1 MSKSAKKRD
10 KKYKGPGLMKDPITR
25 AVVTS
30 SFIPDAYREGI
41 MQPLYIACDCL
52 RFELAVADDWNLL
65 SDAMNH
71 AVNLIEL
78 GICTDD
84 DSRRI
89 IGMGYL
95 TLGKVAKRW
104 HKWGKLQAT
113 GTEADLLIE
122 ACERHEIQLLFTS
135 SREMAQVISSLE
147 RHKGECRARNDALNL
162 VTSGVAA

>member
-1 MSKSAKKRD
+1 MSKSPKKRD
-10 KKYKGPGLMKDPITR
+10 KKYKGPGLLKDPITR

-30 SFIPDAYREGI
+30 AFIPDAYRAGI
-41 MQPLYIACDCL
+41 MRPLYIACDCF
-52 RFELAVADDWNLL
+52 RFELAVQDDWNLL

-71 AVNLIEL
+71 AVNLVEL

-84 DSRRI
+84 ESRRI

-95 TLGKVAKRW
+95 TLGKIAQRW

-113 GTEADLLIE
+113 DAEADALIE

-135 SREMAQVISSLE
+135 SRELAQVLTSLE
-147 RHKGECRARNDALNL
+147 RYKGECRASNDALNL
-162 VTSGVAA
+162 VTNRVAA

>member
-1 MSKSAKKRD
+1 MSKSPKKRD
-10 KKYKGPGLMKDPITR
+10 KKYKGPGLMTDPLTR

-41 MQPLYIACDCL
+41 MRPLYIACDCL

-113 GTEADLLIE
+113 DAEADALIE
-122 ACERHEIQLLFTS
+122 ACERHEIQLLFTTG
-135 SREMAQVISSLE
+135 REMAEVISSLE
-147 RHKGECRARNDALNL
+147 LHKAECRASNDAVNL